1 MENIICADKG
11 IVDCLLIS
19 NVGIQERESA
29 ILLMVCDISNVT
41 RLEIIN
47 TYHVMPAL
55 YQKVDYVATYKAGS
69 TSDDGLHL
77 TQS

>member
-1 MENIICADKG
+1 M
-11 IVDCLLIS
+11 
-19 NVGIQERESA
+19 VG
-29 ILLMVCDISNVT
+29 DIFDIP
-41 RLEIIN
+41 RLEVIN

-77 TQS
+77 R